1 MFLDRILR
9 YILKKRSNSNTFLFT
24 LGYEGLKTDDLISHL
39 KQKNVEILVDVREIP
54 WSRKRGFS
62 KSQLEAILQKHGI
75 RYVHMKKLGSP
86 SAIRKRVKEE
96 SNYDYFFNAY
106 KNYVATQIDELKNL
120 QRMTEKAVCCLMC
133 YERNVEMCHRK
144 IIASEVKRIDNNG
157 LKVVHL

>member
-9 YILKKRSNSNTFLFT
+9 YILKKRSNTFLFT

-62 KSQLEAILQKHGI
+62 KSQLETILQKHGI
-75 RYVHMKKLGSP
+75 KYVHMKKLGSP
-86 SAIRKRVKEE
+86 SSIRKRLKEE

-106 KNYVATQIDELKNL
+106 KNYVETQMDELKNL
-120 QRMTEKAVCCLMC
+120 LRMVEKAVCCLMC
-133 YERNVEMCHRK
+133 YERDVEMCHRK
-144 IIASEVKRIDNNG
+144 VIASEIKRIDNNG